1 MLQWHVNPLNPPG
14 SRGRICS
21 FYRAIYI
28 FGAPRAS
35 ARFLL
40 AMLRAMMEQ
49 DDGARMVDNVGLEQL
64 VHWKSLGKQ
73 PNPGINKNV

>member
-1 MLQWHVNPLNPPG
+1 MVDAAVNPLNPLNPPG
-14 SRGRICS
+14 SRGRTCS
-21 FYRAIYI
+21 FYRAIY
-28 FGAPRAS
+28 FLSAPRAS

-64 VHWKSLGKQ
+64 D
-73 PNPGINKNV
+73 GIYWETARIQG